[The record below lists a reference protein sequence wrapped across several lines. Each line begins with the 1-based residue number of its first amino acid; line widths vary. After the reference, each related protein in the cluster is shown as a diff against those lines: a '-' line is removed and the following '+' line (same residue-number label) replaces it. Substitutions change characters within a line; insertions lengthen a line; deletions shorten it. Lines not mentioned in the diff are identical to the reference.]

1 MPSYS
6 IIGLGFT
13 APGEY
18 YYSRRLTDLQ
28 VANMYKSQRLTLCI
42 LYIVNRRTICY
53 NAVSKGGVFMPVPKT
68 GKRSEKQRQTLNRYQ
83 KENYIVIAAKIK
95 KSDAERLRA
104 ALEQEGQTVNSF
116 LTACAMT
123 YLEEHPAPELQAE
136 PEE

>member
-1 MPSYS
+1 
-6 IIGLGFT
+6 
-13 APGEY
+13 
-18 YYSRRLTDLQ
+18 
-28 VANMYKSQRLTLCI
+28 
-42 LYIVNRRTICY
+42 
-53 NAVSKGGVFMPVPKT
+53 MPVPKT

-104 ALEQEGQTVNSF
+104 ALEQEGQTINSF